1 MRAAI
6 AFGSNLGDR
15 FALLQAARTRLTS
28 LPGVEP
34 SLAASSVYETE
45 PVDCERHAPRFLNA
59 VMEIGYD
66 GSAHDLL
73 RELRQIEEA
82 LGRPESHPRNASRTI
97 DLDLLYFGDEAID
110 ETELQL
116 PHPRLAERR
125 FVLEPLA
132 EIRPDLILPGQ
143 TETVAALLKK
153 LSQTPLVRFASEW

>member
-1 MRAAI
+1 MRAGI

-15 FALLQAARTRLTS
+15 LALLQAARRRLTS

-34 SLAASSVYETE
+34 SLLSSPVYETE
-45 PVDCERHAPRFLNA
+45 PIDCEPRAPRFLNA

-73 RELRQIEEA
+73 RELRQIEEE
-82 LGRPESHPRNASRTI
+82 LGRPEAHPRNASRTI
-97 DLDLLYFGDEAID
+97 DLDLLYFGDEAIA
-110 ETELQL
+110 EPELQL

-132 EIRPDLILPGQ
+132 EIRPDLILPEQ
-143 TETVAALLKK
+143 SETVAALLEK
-153 LSQTPLVRFASEW
+153 LPQTPLVRLASEW